1 MVSSADKFFQNKNCH
16 NIIFVVDV
24 SKTIRICLLVQKGPY
39 GVLINAIII
48 GLYVFVCSTQYGILY
63 QRICLS
69 SFVELPIFIS
79 FALVSYRWETKSIIK
94 AF

>member
-1 MVSSADKFFQNKNCH
+1 MLSDVMVSSADKFFQNKNCH

-24 SKTIRICLLVQKGPY
+24 SKTIPICLLVQKGPY

-63 QRICLS
+63 QCKGNKNWQFDETAQTDS
-69 SFVELPIFIS
+69 
-79 FALVSYRWETKSIIK
+79 LV
-94 AF
+94 

>member
-1 MVSSADKFFQNKNCH
+1 MFQRKFPF
-16 NIIFVVDV
+16 F
-24 SKTIRICLLVQKGPY
+24 LLVQEGPY

-79 FALVSYRWETKSIIK
+79 FALVSYRWETQSIIK